1 MPRTDPRFDQLRP
14 VTCASCGACVLV
26 AKFSL
31 EHTTVQWDAAAMQT
45 CLELRATDRLGAL
58 VPGCVSLR
66 SSIEDA
72 VTHGRL
78 TVAPP

>member
-26 AKFSL
+26 AKFSQ
-31 EHTTVQWDAAAMQT
+31 EHTSVQWDAAAAAT
-45 CLELRATDRLGAL
+45 CLELRATDRPSAL
-58 VPGCVSLR
+58 VATCTSLR